1 MRQLPLNLSGR
12 QLGQVGMAVRVVA
25 DIAALRSD
33 PGGLSRI
40 LGLAEAELEEGGC
53 GVRGAQ
59 DVQDGWCVGTGS
71 VVERQ
76 IDDSA
81 PLERCLGI

>member
-1 MRQLPLNLSGR
+1 
-12 QLGQVGMAVRVVA
+12 MAVRVVA

-53 GVRGAQ
+53 
-59 DVQDGWCVGTGS
+59 
-71 VVERQ
+71 
-76 IDDSA
+76 
-81 PLERCLGI
+81 